1 MPVPKTKESTMNS
14 NGQMKKE
21 TRPRTIRRTV
31 TCAYRFIGGAT
42 PSQRLRNSTI
52 HLGQLLPS
60 PPNSQPSPVEPSLVP
75 PIHSSENGQEPR
87 IAVINPAT
95 FCHLNVTS
103 EGYFKTKK
111 RLIGIGGA

>member
-1 MPVPKTKESTMNS
+1 VEQRHPNGSES
-14 NGQMKKE
+14 
-21 TRPRTIRRTV
+21 
-31 TCAYRFIGGAT
+31 
-42 PSQRLRNSTI
+42 PSFTWGKL
-52 HLGQLLPS
+52 HPS

-75 PIHSSENGQEPR
+75 PIHSTENGQETR

-111 RLIGIGGA
+111 RVDLDRWGVIKRREGKNLTRPDLTVQKRKREEVEL